1 MAHVDAGKTT
11 LSEALLFESGAIT
24 KLGRVDHQDTFFD
37 TDFQE
42 RARGITIFSKQAEM
56 EYGGRTFML
65 LEDVYK
71 RQGQDTDIKEL
82 EMKSIRER
90 IYEYEYKK
98 FILSIILKSPKALER
113 ELKRLA
119 KQLKI

>member
-1 MAHVDAGKTT
+1 
-11 LSEALLFESGAIT
+11 
-24 KLGRVDHQDTFFD
+24 
-37 TDFQE
+37 
-42 RARGITIFSKQAEM
+42 
-56 EYGGRTFML
+56 
-65 LEDVYK
+65 
-71 RQGQDTDIKEL
+71 
-82 EMKSIRER
+82 MKSIRER